1 MIRVCIRIKA
11 VTLTRVQLTLGERVL
26 MLFMPLMSSASR
38 IIAIETAREK
48 FPAESAEL
56 DKSILAAEE
65 KYAELAKN
73 AGTELQP
80 TLELNLLKLRNADPA
95 GYAEAI
101 KALKENIRTGAPKLA
116 ELAKKH
122 NIELVPRRN
131 ISMREGRNIP
141 APSANRNINRVSIS
155 KLRSNF
161 PEEMKKYDEL
171 KTSNPEEAKKL
182 LSELVKR
189 SEAK

>member
-1 MIRVCIRIKA
+1 
-11 VTLTRVQLTLGERVL
+11 
-26 MLFMPLMSSASR
+26 
-38 IIAIETAREK
+38 
-48 FPAESAEL
+48 
-56 DKSILAAEE
+56 
-65 KYAELAKN
+65 
-73 AGTELQP
+73 
-80 TLELNLLKLRNADPA
+80 
-95 GYAEAI
+95 
-101 KALKENIRTGAPKLA
+101 
-116 ELAKKH
+116 
-122 NIELVPRRN
+122 
-131 ISMREGRNIP
+131 MREGRNIP